1 MKYIRD
7 RGMKATKIFATLMA
21 LGVVASAIFG
31 MTQAGKDL
39 VDKTLYTVGL
49 YTVCSVQLKRF
60 LSQICCADQASGPD
74 SLDCRS
80 GTPASAVPCMFG
92 WHWHVIA

>member
-21 LGVVASAIFG
+21 IGVVASAIFG

-49 YTVCSVQLKRF
+49 YTVCSPYTVCPLEVVPVVMLPYPRE
-60 LSQICCADQASGPD
+60 QA
-74 SLDCRS
+74 R
-80 GTPASAVPCMFG
+80 
-92 WHWHVIA
+92 HI